1 MGRMFARSVMFLGAV
16 GLFSIGLKPTGKV
29 GSSFAPNLEARH
41 RGCSVDSLEG
51 DYVWRFNRLSVT
63 SGIHRDA
70 LGVMSFDGAGN
81 ISAVVTFNDDGVST
95 LRVPRTGTYAVD
107 ADCTGTLILDGVNYC
122 LNGQLK
128 TGNLWTGQNR
138 QIPGRPRP
146 VSSTSSR
153 PPCASLAA
161 PSCASSE
168 ARI

>member
-1 MGRMFARSVMFLGAV
+1 MGRMFAWLVMFGSAV

-51 DYVWRFNRLSVT
+51 DYVWRFNRLSVM

-107 ADCTGTLILDGVNYC
+107 ADCTGTLILDGVNYWD
-122 LNGQLK
+122 LVLTDDASEGRAIQTAPPGNRA
-128 TGNLWTGQNR
+128 TGFLR
-138 QIPGRPRP
+138 RR
-146 VSSTSSR
+146 
-153 PPCASLAA
+153 
-161 PSCASSE
+161 
-168 ARI
+168 